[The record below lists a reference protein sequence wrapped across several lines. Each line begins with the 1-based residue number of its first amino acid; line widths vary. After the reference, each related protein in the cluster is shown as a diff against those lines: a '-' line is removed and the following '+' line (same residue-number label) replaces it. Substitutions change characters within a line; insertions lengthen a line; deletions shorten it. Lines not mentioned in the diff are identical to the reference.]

1 MFFTGERKIK
11 IRLMKYYKLST
22 QKKWQYWQ
30 QPVSE
35 NHLVSYNFIDLCRT
49 QLQESSFEKARF
61 DYSSA

>member
-1 MFFTGERKIK
+1 
-11 IRLMKYYKLST
+11 MKYYKLST

-30 QPVSE
+30 QPVFE
-35 NHLVSYNFIDLCRT
+35 NHLVSYNFIDLSRT

>member
-1 MFFTGERKIK
+1 
-11 IRLMKYYKLST
+11 MKYYKLST

-30 QPVSE
+30 QSVSE
-35 NHLVSYNFIDLCRT
+35 NHLVRYNFIDLSRT